1 MVRPEM
7 AASESPAGRV
17 DKMGVSA
24 NTMQN
29 RRKVNRVL
37 VVFLI
42 GMTITSIYV
51 LWKSRAAAALGQ
63 GDYSAFYTAG
73 VLFRRGQAAELYD
86 QEAQWK
92 LQQEF
97 ASGMKLRHGPL
108 RYIRPAYEAA
118 LFACFAGWPY
128 PTSLLLWTA
137 FKFLLL
143 IVIPPICVA
152 GVTGENRIP
161 PWAAGILCLGTF
173 PVFLDFLEGQDTVL
187 LTLLF
192 AVAYRL
198 LEKNRDGWAGFVLG
212 LGLFKFLLVA
222 PFVIILWISG
232 RRRIALGFVPAAIA
246 ALTISAAIVGW
257 RGFWQYPAYLLRLNQ
272 TPNVS
277 VMAPEFQVNFRG
289 LLTLFVG
296 KSPYPGS
303 LHWILFPIALAAIV
317 YAGQAWRRAG
327 KAALAEGFGLALTC
341 TILTSYYAY
350 AYDLSLLTVP
360 LLAMWS
366 RPAEHSLGG
375 PSLGGPWER
384 WLETVGTALLLC
396 GPLHWLASVLRAEF
410 LMALPLIAVGVGLA
424 LRLHRAAAVRG
435 LEAQAKEV
443 TG

>member
-1 MVRPEM
+1 
-7 AASESPAGRV
+7 
-17 DKMGVSA
+17 
-24 NTMQN
+24 MQN
-29 RRKVNRVL
+29 PRQLVNRVL
-37 VVFLI
+37 VVFLTSMAI
-42 GMTITSIYV
+42 ISIYV
-51 LWKSRAAAALGQ
+51 LWESRAEAAIGN
-63 GDYSAFYTAG
+63 GDYAAFYTAG
-73 VLFRRGQAAELYD
+73 ALVRRGQATELYNR
-86 QEAQWK
+86 EAQWK
-92 LQQEF
+92 VQQEF
-97 ASGMKLRHGPL
+97 ASEVKLRHGPL

-118 LFACFAGWPY
+118 LFACFAGWPF

-161 PWAAGILCLGTF
+161 PWAAGILSLGTF

-198 LEKNRDGWAGFVLG
+198 LAKNKDAWAGFALG

-222 PFVIILWISG
+222 PFVIILWIAG
-232 RRRIALGFVPAAIA
+232 RRRIALGFAPVAIA
-246 ALTISAAIVGW
+246 ALTMSAAIVGW
-257 RGFWQYPAYLLRLNQ
+257 RGFSQYPAYLLRLNQ
-272 TPNVS
+272 TPNMS
-277 VMAPEFQVNFRG
+277 VVAPEFQVNLRG

-296 KSPYPGS
+296 KAPYPGP

-327 KAALAEGFGLALTC
+327 KAPLAEGFGLALTC

-366 RPAEHSLGG
+366 RPADHLLGSSSLR
-375 PSLGGPWER
+375 SPWEPS
-384 WLETVGTALLLC
+384 LETVGTALLLC
-396 GPLHWLASVLRAEF
+396 APVHWFVSVPRVEF
-410 LMALPLIAVGVGLA
+410 LMAFPLMAVGVGLA
-424 LRLHRAAAVRG
+424 LRLRRAAAVRG
-435 LEAQAKEV
+435 LEAEAKDV
-443 TG
+443 MG